1 MTGVYREKST
11 VLLAEQV
18 DMADDGHKAR
28 AALTSVKPLP
38 QVGHRPKGVD
48 WSTGVGPA
56 KMSMDDASADLAM
69 MDVSSTP
76 S

>member
-1 MTGVYREKST
+1 MSK
-11 VLLAEQV
+11 
-18 DMADDGHKAR
+18 R
-28 AALTSVKPLP
+28 AALSPVKALP

-69 MDVSSTP
+69 MDVSLALGRYQRVSKC
-76 S
+76 